1 MITRRRITCLILSAL
16 FASSCAVF
24 NSATSP
30 QRTVRVQVL
39 GDVSFRA
46 RNPNWRD
53 EARGLIESASD
64 YYEREFDIRLVI
76 HTVSA
81 WPEKERVPSTP
92 ELLARLKKEFRSSP
106 GDAYDLIVTFT
117 AEGINRILTAGRPRV
132 DRIGNCSQ
140 GLARY
145 VVVPVTK
152 LFRYQGPNSEPE
164 FDVLALV
171 HELGHVF
178 GAEHVED
185 SSSIMHGELGY
196 RTEFDAKNRA
206 IIQKNRLCAFARN

>member
-16 FASSCAVF
+16 LISSCAVLD
-24 NSATSP
+24 SANQQ
-30 QRTVRVQVL
+30 QRNVRVKVL
-39 GDVSFRA
+39 ADVSFRA
-46 RNPNWRD
+46 RNPEWRE

-64 YYEREFDIRLVI
+64 YYEREFDIRFVAQAI
-76 HTVSA
+76 SA
-81 WPEKERVPSTP
+81 WPDKDRVPSTP
-92 ELLARLKKEFRSSP
+92 ELLARVKKEFGSTPS
-106 GDAYDLIVTFT
+106 GDYDLIVTFT
-117 AEGINRILTAGRPRV
+117 AEGINRILTTGRPRV

-152 LFRYQGPNSEPE
+152 IFHYQGPNSEPE

-185 SSSIMHGELGY
+185 SSSIMHGEFGY

-206 IIQKNRLCAFARN
+206 IIQKNRLCPFAK

>member
-1 MITRRRITCLILSAL
+1 MITRRRIICSILSAL
-16 FASSCAVF
+16 FISSCTVV
-24 NSATSP
+24 NSANT
-30 QRTVRVQVL
+30 QRTVRVKVL
-39 GDVSFRA
+39 ADVSFRA
-46 RNPNWRD
+46 RNPNWSN

-64 YYEREFDIRLVI
+64 YYEREFDIRFVTQ
-76 HTVSA
+76 TVSA
-81 WPEKERVPSTP
+81 WPEKDRVPSTP
-92 ELLARLKKEFRSSP
+92 ELLARVKKEFGSQPS
-106 GDAYDLIVTFT
+106 GDYDLIAIFT

-152 LFRYQGPNSEPE
+152 VFHYQGPNSEPE

-185 SSSIMHGELGY
+185 TSSIMHEEFGY

-206 IIQKNRLCAFARN
+206 VIQKNRLCPFASN

>member
-1 MITRRRITCLILSAL
+1 MITRRPITCLILSAL
-16 FASSCAVF
+16 FISSCAVF
-24 NSATSP
+24 DSAHQQ
-30 QRTVRVQVL
+30 QRTVRIKVL

-64 YYEREFDIRLVI
+64 YYEREFDIRLVTQ
-76 HTVSA
+76 TVSA
-81 WPEKERVPSTP
+81 WPEKDRVPSTP
-92 ELLARLKKEFRSSP
+92 ELLARVKKEFGSP
-106 GDAYDLIVTFT
+106 PTDGYDLIVTFT
-117 AEGINRILTAGRPRV
+117 AEGINRILTTGRPRV

-152 LFRYQGPNSEPE
+152 IFRYQGPNSEPE

-196 RTEFDAKNRA
+196 RTEFDANNRA
-206 IIQKNRLCAFARN
+206 IIQKNRLCAFARK

>member
-1 MITRRRITCLILSAL
+1 MITRRRIICSILSAL
-16 FASSCAVF
+16 FISSCTVV
-24 NSATSP
+24 NSANT
-30 QRTVRVQVL
+30 QRTVRVKVL
-39 GDVSFRA
+39 ADVSFRA
-46 RNPNWRD
+46 RNPNWSS

-64 YYEREFDIRLVI
+64 YYEREFDIRFVTR
-76 HTVSA
+76 TVSA
-81 WPEKERVPSTP
+81 WPEKDRVPSTP
-92 ELLARLKKEFRSSP
+92 ELLARVKKEFGSQPS
-106 GDAYDLIVTFT
+106 GDYDLIAIFT
-117 AEGINRILTAGRPRV
+117 AEGISRILTAGRPRV

-152 LFRYQGPNSEPE
+152 VFHYQGPNSEPE

-185 SSSIMHGELGY
+185 TSSIMHEEFGY
-196 RTEFDAKNRA
+196 RTEFDANNRA
-206 IIQKNRLCAFARN
+206 IIEKNRLCPFASN

>member
-16 FASSCAVF
+16 FSSSCAVF
-24 NSATSP
+24 NPANSQ

-46 RNPNWRD
+46 RNPNWRA

-64 YYEREFDIRLVI
+64 YYEREFDIRLVTQ
-76 HTVSA
+76 TVSA
-81 WPEKERVPSTP
+81 WPEKNRVPSTP
-92 ELLARLKKEFRSSP
+92 ELLARVKKEFGSSP
-106 GDAYDLIVTFT
+106 SDGYDLIVTFT

-132 DRIGNCSQ
+132 DRIGNCNQ

-152 LFRYQGPNSEPE
+152 VFNYQGANGEPE
-164 FDVLALV
+164 FDVVALI

-185 SSSIMHGELGY
+185 SSSIMHEEFGY

-206 IIQKNRLCAFARN
+206 IIQKNRFCAFARN

>member
-1 MITRRRITCLILSAL
+1 MITRRPITCLILSAL
-16 FASSCAVF
+16 FISSCAVF
-24 NSATSP
+24 DSANQQ
-30 QRTVRVQVL
+30 QRTVRIKVL

-64 YYEREFDIRLVI
+64 YYEREFDIRFVTQ
-76 HTVSA
+76 TVSA
-81 WPEKERVPSTP
+81 WPEKEHVPSTP

-106 GDAYDLIVTFT
+106 GDGYDLIVTFT
-117 AEGINRILTAGRPRV
+117 AEGINRIVTAGRPRV

-152 LFRYQGPNSEPE
+152 LFHYQGPNSEPE

>member
-16 FASSCAVF
+16 LISSCAVL
-24 NSATSP
+24 NSANQQ
-30 QRTVRVQVL
+30 QRNVHVKVL
-39 GDVSFRA
+39 ADVSFRA
-46 RNPNWRD
+46 RNPDWRE

-64 YYEREFDIRLVI
+64 YYEREFDIRFV
-76 HTVSA
+76 TQNVFA
-81 WPEKERVPSTP
+81 WPEKDRVRSTP
-92 ELLARLKKEFRSSP
+92 ELLARVKKEFGADST
-106 GDAYDLIVTFT
+106 DDYDLIVTFS
-117 AEGINRILTAGRPRV
+117 AEGISRVLAAGRPRV

-152 LFRYQGPNSEPE
+152 IFRYQGPNSEPE

-196 RTEFDAKNRA
+196 RTEFDANNRA
-206 IIQKNRLCAFARN
+206 IIQKNRLCPFAK

>member
-1 MITRRRITCLILSAL
+1 MITRRRIICSILSAL
-16 FASSCAVF
+16 FISSCTVV
-24 NSATSP
+24 NSANT
-30 QRTVRVQVL
+30 QRTVRVKVL
-39 GDVSFRA
+39 ADVSFRA
-46 RNPNWRD
+46 RNPNWSN

-64 YYEREFDIRLVI
+64 YYEREFDIRFVTQ
-76 HTVSA
+76 TVSA
-81 WPEKERVPSTP
+81 WPEKDRVPSTP
-92 ELLARLKKEFRSSP
+92 ELLVRVKKEFRSQPS
-106 GDAYDLIVTFT
+106 GDYDLIAIFT

-152 LFRYQGPNSEPE
+152 VFHYQGPNSEPE

-185 SSSIMHGELGY
+185 TSSIMHEEFGY

-206 IIQKNRLCAFARN
+206 VIQKNRLCPFASN

>member
-1 MITRRRITCLILSAL
+1 MITRRRIICSILSAL
-16 FASSCAVF
+16 FISSCTVV
-24 NSATSP
+24 NSANT
-30 QRTVRVQVL
+30 QRTVRVKVL
-39 GDVSFRA
+39 ADVSFRA
-46 RNPNWRD
+46 RNPNWSN

-64 YYEREFDIRLVI
+64 YYEREFDIRFVTQ
-76 HTVSA
+76 TVSA
-81 WPEKERVPSTP
+81 WPEKGRVPSTP
-92 ELLARLKKEFRSSP
+92 ELLARVKKEFGSQPS
-106 GDAYDLIVTFT
+106 GDYDLIAIFT

-152 LFRYQGPNSEPE
+152 VFHYQGPNSEPE

-185 SSSIMHGELGY
+185 TSSIMHEEFGY

-206 IIQKNRLCAFARN
+206 VIQKNRLCPFASN

>member
-1 MITRRRITCLILSAL
+1 
-16 FASSCAVF
+16 
-24 NSATSP
+24 
-30 QRTVRVQVL
+30 VRVKVL
-39 GDVSFRA
+39 ADVSFRA
-46 RNPNWRD
+46 RNPNWSN

-64 YYEREFDIRLVI
+64 YYEREFDIRFVTQ
-76 HTVSA
+76 TVSA
-81 WPEKERVPSTP
+81 WPEKGRVPSTP
-92 ELLARLKKEFRSSP
+92 ELLARVKKEFGSQPS
-106 GDAYDLIVTFT
+106 GDYDLIAIFT

-152 LFRYQGPNSEPE
+152 VFHYQGPNSEPE

-185 SSSIMHGELGY
+185 TSSIMHEEFGY

-206 IIQKNRLCAFARN
+206 VIQKNRLCPFASN

>member
-1 MITRRRITCLILSAL
+1 
-16 FASSCAVF
+16 
-24 NSATSP
+24 
-30 QRTVRVQVL
+30 VRVQVL

-81 WPEKERVPSTP
+81 WPEKERVASTP

>member
-1 MITRRRITCLILSAL
+1 MITRRRIICSILSAL
-16 FASSCAVF
+16 FISSCTVV
-24 NSATSP
+24 NSANT
-30 QRTVRVQVL
+30 QRTVRVKVL
-39 GDVSFRA
+39 ADVSFRA
-46 RNPNWRD
+46 RNPNWSN

-64 YYEREFDIRLVI
+64 YYEREFDIRFVTQ
-76 HTVSA
+76 TVSA
-81 WPEKERVPSTP
+81 WPEKDRVPSTP
-92 ELLARLKKEFRSSP
+92 ELLARVKKEFGSQPS
-106 GDAYDLIVTFT
+106 GDYDLIAIFT
-117 AEGINRILTAGRPRV
+117 AEGISRILTAGRPRV

-152 LFRYQGPNSEPE
+152 VFHYQGPNSEPE

-185 SSSIMHGELGY
+185 TSSIMHEEFGY
-196 RTEFDAKNRA
+196 RTEFDANNRA
-206 IIQKNRLCAFARN
+206 IIEKNRLCPFATK